1 MARLPSGARA
11 SGFSAAFALACL
23 VLLGG
28 CSGAQSSEEKQ
39 LAELREEITHVQSQS
54 DKFEER
60 LDKLEVDSADLHTG
74 DVHASASAPPARAL
88 SAPIATPQLRVVHM
102 GPDPSATEET
112 GAADEAAGAV
122 DEAGKGGA
130 GAKSPDD
137 ADRVK
142 IQGSGEAVTVTD
154 GKGARPKRMQEAL
167 SYGGKPD
174 SFTNANLG
182 ASLATHSAGRTGPLD
197 QDAKKAYDAAL
208 VLVNSKHYS
217 EALDA
222 LAGFLVRW
230 PDHPNADNAMYWRGQ
245 CYFAQGDY
253 QNAAQ
258 ELSGLLA
265 RFPAGN
271 KAPDALLKLGM
282 SEQRLGDDAAAR
294 QSFDRL
300 RRDFPR
306 TDAARRI
313 PAGAQTVRPD
323 AAPPAS
329 GDKP

>member
-1 MARLPSGARA
+1 
-11 SGFSAAFALACL
+11 
-23 VLLGG
+23 
-28 CSGAQSSEEKQ
+28 
-39 LAELREEITHVQSQS
+39 
-54 DKFEER
+54 
-60 LDKLEVDSADLHTG
+60 
-74 DVHASASAPPARAL
+74 
-88 SAPIATPQLRVVHM
+88 M

-122 DEAGKGGA
+122 DEAGKGGTA
-130 GAKSPDD
+130 AKPAED
-137 ADRVK
+137 AERVK

-174 SFTNANLG
+174 SFTNANIG
-182 ASLATHSAGRTGPLD
+182 ASLATHGGGRGGPVD
-197 QDAKKAYDAAL
+197 EDAKKAYDAAL
-208 VLVNSKHYS
+208 ALVNSKHYS
-217 EALDA
+217 EALEA

-271 KAPDALLKLGM
+271 KAPDALLKLGL
-282 SEQRLGDDAAAR
+282 SEQRLGDAASAR

-313 PAGAQTVRPD
+313 PAGAQTVRTD
-323 AAPPAS
+323 AASPAS